1 MENDMS
7 SKKDAKSVWLEE
19 GLKIL
24 TAKGPASLTIENL
37 TNATGKTKG
46 SFYHHFNS
54 REQYIEQLFEYHEK
68 ATIDEVIEDTSM
80 GNDPRAQ
87 FRRLAELAF
96 RISSDLEL
104 VIRAW
109 ALYDPMVRAFMDRM
123 DKRRLEHTKNLH
135 TGAGLGADK
144 AQALAYRDY
153 AIFLGLQQ
161 LRHHLSD
168 AELRK
173 VLRGIYFGD
182 GQ

>member
-1 MENDMS
+1 MS
-7 SKKDAKSVWLEE
+7 SRKDARSVWLEE
-19 GLKIL
+19 GLNIL

-46 SFYHHFNS
+46 SFYHHFSS

-68 ATIDEVIEDTSM
+68 ATIDEVIEDTSQ
-80 GNDPRAQ
+80 GNDHRAQ

-109 ALYDPMVRAFMDRM
+109 ALYDPKVRAFMDRM
-123 DKRRLEHTKNLH
+123 DKRRLEHVKNLH

-168 AELRK
+168 TELRK
-173 VLRGIYFGD
+173 VLRGIYIGD